1 MKKKELK
8 YKVEILEKELK
19 EKDKEIA
26 DLKKQLNL
34 KEKNNLDKIMK
45 NYAYGILV
53 DRNTYPGITFYNEG
67 RKEVF
72 IKELDFNVGLGIYQN

>member
-1 MKKKELK
+1 
-8 YKVEILEKELK
+8 
-19 EKDKEIA
+19 
-26 DLKKQLNL
+26 
-34 KEKNNLDKIMK
+34 MK

-72 IKELDFNVGLGIYQN
+72 IKELEFNFKLRNIPELIIKK